1 MNHLLDGY
9 LAFLTDASIVEGV
22 FTDDVILD
30 MNVPAWRFQV
40 QGVDALRATRQS
52 AGGRWD
58 VHAGPVTPTSAG
70 FVVETS
76 YDSIDDGVPHY
87 TRSVDVVTVRRAD
100 QQARAL
106 LHRPVGPR
114 DPRPARQ
121 RGAHAGRLSRCS
133 AHYC

>member
-9 LAFLTDASIVEGV
+9 LAFLTDAFITDGV
-22 FTDDVILD
+22 FTDDVVLD

-58 VHAGPVTPTSAG
+58 VHTGPVTPTGDG

-76 YDSIDDGVPHY
+76 YDSVEGGVPMY
-87 TRSVDVVTVRRAD
+87 TRSVDIVTVRD
-100 QQARAL
+100 GKISKL
-106 LHRPVGPR
+106 V
-114 DPRPARQ
+114 
-121 RGAHAGRLSRCS
+121 
-133 AHYC
+133 HYCTGPWDPATRAQHAREAPMLVA

>member
-9 LAFLTDASIVEGV
+9 LAFLTDASIVERV

-40 QGVDALRATRQS
+40 QGVDALRDTRQS

-87 TRSVDVVTVRRAD
+87 TRSVDVVTVRD
-100 QQARAL
+100 
-106 LHRPVGPR
+106 
-114 DPRPARQ
+114 
-121 RGAHAGRLSRCS
+121 GRISKLV
-133 AHYC
+133 HYCTGPWDPATRAQPASEAPMLAV

>member
-1 MNHLLDGY
+1 MNYLLDGY
-9 LAFLTDASIVEGV
+9 LAFLTDASIVDGV
-22 FTDDVILD
+22 FTDDVLLD

-76 YDSIDDGVPHY
+76 YDSVDDGVPHY
-87 TRSVDVVTVRRAD
+87 TRSVDVVTVRDGRISKLVHYCTGPWD
-100 QQARAL
+100 PETLAR
-106 LHRPVGPR
+106 
-114 DPRPARQ
+114 
-121 RGAHAGRLSRCS
+121 HASLEGRLLAARD
-133 AHYC
+133 